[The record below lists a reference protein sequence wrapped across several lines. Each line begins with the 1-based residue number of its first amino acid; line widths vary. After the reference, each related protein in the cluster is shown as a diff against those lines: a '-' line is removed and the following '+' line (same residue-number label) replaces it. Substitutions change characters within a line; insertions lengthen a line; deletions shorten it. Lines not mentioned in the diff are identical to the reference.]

1 MRVSFEPLSAKQQM
15 VKIGLVFVVMTPVML
30 VAVFGRQ
37 GLMGQHFGAMCEI
50 SIIASAGISLT
61 SRTWSRKIK

>member
-1 MRVSFEPLSAKQQM
+1 M